1 MKGQEVVY
9 SEPEIIQRQNG
20 YDRIRRPI
28 LTEKEQAGRMKE
40 REEAAAALIIAYR
53 RVQAERKK
61 RNEKNNGRVCS
72 TDAAQQ

>member
-1 MKGQEVVY
+1 MTGQEVVY
-9 SEPEIIQRQNG
+9 GEPEIIQRQNG

-53 RVQAERKK
+53 KVQAERKK
-61 RNEKNNGRVCS
+61 QDEKNSSHVCS
-72 TDAAQQ
+72 ADAAQQ

>member
-9 SEPEIIQRQNG
+9 GEPEIIQRQNG

-53 RVQAERKK
+53 KVQAERKK
-61 RNEKNNGRVCS
+61 QDEKNSSRVRS
-72 TDAAQQ
+72 ADAAQQ